1 MYTAEEGYYTNLPR
15 SLVFSYALRCPRR
28 AAPEKPPHG
37 RCQEPL
43 FLGGFSE
50 RSPTTSK
57 DRTADRVG
65 RAEISA
71 AWTAREGGV
80 AEGGSEKESPRQ
92 YFSRRGVASPRH
104 GC

>member
-43 FLGGFSE
+43 FL
-50 RSPTTSK
+50 
-57 DRTADRVG
+57 
-65 RAEISA
+65 
-71 AWTAREGGV
+71 
-80 AEGGSEKESPRQ
+80 
-92 YFSRRGVASPRH
+92 
-104 GC
+104 